1 MPTDAIKCKETGG
14 VSASEEG
21 LPPERW
27 HLLSSVGC
35 PCKSFPVWHLSPCE
49 TALMSLWAGTVPFAA
64 QREQQAPGA
73 AQKPGFPR
81 QPCKDV
87 SCCSRVS
94 HSSQGDTVGWA
105 RGSQLGPCH
114 CCVWWVKGLHLQVL
128 WPELLKPLVWYFAA
142 AGTLLGQ
149 RYNENIKH
157 QIQVHRSPTTFS
169 HLPSGQR
176 FSALPPTSSLFC
188 FIFSVIKRLD
198 EL

>member
-49 TALMSLWAGTVPFAA
+49 TALMSLGAGTVPLAA
-64 QREQQAPGA
+64 QPGQPGA
-73 AQKPGFPR
+73 AQSQLLHGSLGKVFPAAASVPHGGTG
-81 QPCKDV
+81 Q
-87 SCCSRVS
+87 
-94 HSSQGDTVGWA
+94 
-105 RGSQLGPCH
+105 GSQLGPCH
-114 CCVWWVKGLHLQVL
+114 CSAGKRGCILRWQPKVVC
-128 WPELLKPLVWYFAA
+128 PELLKPLVSHSAA

-157 QIQVHRSPTTFS
+157 QIQVHWSPTTFS
-169 HLPSGQR
+169 LLPSGQR
-176 FSALPPTSSLFC
+176 FPVLPPTSSLFC
-188 FIFSVIKRLD
+188 FIFPVIKRLD

>member
-64 QREQQAPGA
+64 RREQRAPGA
-73 AQKPGFPR
+73 AQKPGLPG
-81 QPCKDV
+81 QLWKGVP
-87 SCCSRVS
+87 CCSPVP
-94 HSSQGDTVGWA
+94 SQLTVGHGGTA
-105 RGSQLGPCH
+105 QGVPAGFLSLL
-114 CCVWWVKGLHLQVL
+114 CVLLHPQVL
-128 WPELLKPLVWYFAA
+128 WPELLKPWVWYSAA

-157 QIQVHRSPTTFS
+157 QIQVHCSPTTFS
-169 HLPSGQR
+169 LLPSGQR
-176 FSALPPTSSLFC
+176 FSVLPPTLSLFS
-188 FIFSVIKRLD
+188 FIFPVIKRLD